1 MGEDFDILAA
11 KVLAGEASA
20 EESSRLQEML
30 SQTDELRKEFAA
42 LEVTWQHLR
51 AAGPLVKAMDAPPTP
66 IPPERLRQLQQ
77 AVRGRAPGASLA
89 AGEKA
94 SSSYGRDR
102 QPSVCALA
110 FFWEW

>member
-30 SQTDELRKEFAA
+30 SQSDELRKEFAA
-42 LEVTWQHLR
+42 LEMTWQHLR
-51 AAGPLVKAMDAPPTP
+51 VAGPLVKAMDAPPTP

-77 AVRGRAPGASLA
+77 AVREKVRGAAAA

-94 SSSYGRDR
+94 VSSSG
-102 QPSVCALA
+102 
-110 FFWEW
+110 